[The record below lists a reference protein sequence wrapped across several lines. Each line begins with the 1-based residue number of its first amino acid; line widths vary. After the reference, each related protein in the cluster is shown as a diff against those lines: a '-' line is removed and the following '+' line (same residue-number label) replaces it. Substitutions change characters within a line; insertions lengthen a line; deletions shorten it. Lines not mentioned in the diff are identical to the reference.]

1 MVTTGL
7 CIIAHAPLASAL
19 KTCAQHIYSMTG
31 DISADQIIA
40 YDVPAEVDAAEGLA
54 HAQELLKTLFKHAEG
69 VVVFTD
75 LTGATPGNIARKLL
89 EDPRVRV
96 VSGTN
101 LPAIIAALNAPSDA
115 SVVQVATLAEAELVR
130 GNAYASEQAW
140 SSRTPLGTSR
150 EDSQPV
156 SQRHHNYS

>member
-54 HAQELLKTLFKHAEG
+54 HAQELLKPLFKHAEG

-115 SVVQVATLAEAELVR
+115 SVVQVATLAEAAAR
-130 GNAYASEQAW
+130 AS
-140 SSRTPLGTSR
+140 LGALS
-150 EDSQPV
+150 D
-156 SQRHHNYS
+156 N